1 MDPKTEN
8 KVELPVDIIRHV
20 MGYSDEYLKYATLST
35 KYHFELKY
43 ITRRKKFVETL
54 QFEMMK
60 NEYQKKNDGWDFSRY
75 WTLYSRNAQQLLALR
90 PLYEKTY
97 PNKNFLQY
105 VNSFRGNTMPQAVEA
120 IEEYIELVGP
130 LTWFSM
136 RHNTITASGIAA
148 FL

>member
-1 MDPKTEN
+1 MDPKTKN

-75 WTLYSRNAQQLLALR
+75 WTLYATNAQQYIALR
-90 PLYEKTY
+90 PWYEEQY
-97 PNKNFLQY
+97 PGNNFFRY
-105 VNSFRGNTMPQAVEA
+105 ISSFKGNTMPQAVEA
-120 IEEYIELVGP
+120 IDEYEELHDDGIG
-130 LTWFSM
+130 
-136 RHNTITASGIAA
+136 TI
-148 FL
+148 